1 MKLALLALAAAA
13 ACGHGDAALRA
24 EEARARHYRDAYE
37 AQAQEVQQLKKR
49 VAELEARGC
58 R

>member
-37 AQAQEVQQLKKR
+37 AQVLANSQLKKR
-49 VAELEARGC
+49 VAELEAKGC
-58 R
+58 N